1 MELLKILQ
9 EDKELVLYR
18 KSLRKIAHTLPA
30 TLLLSQIIYWWGK
43 SKGKPFY
50 KYKEP
55 PSKQR
60 KDESDSNYQKRV
72 CFYNE
77 GDSWTEELG
86 ITVKEFDYGI
96 NLIAHRKGSLPSN
109 ISKLSTIPY
118 VQYWTTMDHRTFY
131 QIINPEG
138 LNEVLKL
145 NMLSDNLSDS
155 EPSDLSDSE
164 MTNCQVDYNTEN
176 TTETTAVE
184 SSPKINT
191 PHGVIMDRK
200 LFNKPSNS
208 VKTKKPFEP
217 SDRSINIIDHWNSKN
232 GLRFHKT
239 GTQLYKDISN
249 RIDDLYNGKL
259 KSDLFKEKTTFQRK
273 DFIEAINQFHLSA
286 THLDYEPLKSS
297 YKEYLQKM
305 SLFDF
310 LYNPSAPTDKNKS
323 LFFHFLNN
331 PAQKVNGGHGAVR
344 TRKSDLPAIS
354 ILSEWYKNHAVNP
367 NGNGVYHFGLAVQ
380 RLKEYAKLH
389 AHEFHPSLDYWRQC
403 YVGADELSF
412 LAMVL
417 TEAIEDEMIQ
427 ADKDGRPIQ
436 LTSGWL
442 CSDRTF
448 EVRLPKYL
456 SKKNFIKG
464 EYRI

>member
-1 MELLKILQ
+1 MKEDFRQNVFGIIQSLIGHLNILTIP
-9 EDKELVLYR
+9 KEFIHFTGDID
-18 KSLRKIAHTLPA
+18 SA
-30 TLLLSQIIYWWGK
+30 LLLSQLVYWSGK
-43 SKGKPFY
+43 T
-50 KYKEP
+50 
-55 PSKQR
+55 
-60 KDESDSNYQKRV
+60 KD
-72 CFYNE
+72 
-77 GDSWTEELG
+77 
-86 ITVKEFDYGI
+86 
-96 NLIAHRKGSLPSN
+96 
-109 ISKLSTIPY
+109 
-118 VQYWTTMDHRTFY
+118 
-131 QIINPEG
+131 PEG
-138 LNEVLKL
+138 WVYKTYADWEEETSLTERQIRRIKNVFEDIGFLETKVAKA
-145 NMLSDNLSDS
+145 NGNPTVHYRINQSKFIDS
-155 EPSDLSDSE
+155 FLTFLTERSSKKESNDPVKKKESI
-164 MTNCQVDYNTEN
+164 TEN
-176 TTETTAVE
+176 TTETTTE
-184 SSPKINT
+184 TFLKEKINT
-191 PHGVIMDRK
+191 PHGVVVDRK

-208 VKTKKPFEP
+208 VKPKKPFEP